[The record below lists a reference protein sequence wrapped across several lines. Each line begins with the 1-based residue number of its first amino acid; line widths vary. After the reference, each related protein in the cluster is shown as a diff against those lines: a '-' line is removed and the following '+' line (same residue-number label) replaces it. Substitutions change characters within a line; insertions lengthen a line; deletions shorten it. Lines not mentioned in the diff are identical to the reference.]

1 SERGR
6 QGVIH
11 IRRSRFLWASRLHE
25 RVALRSFSEYETPL
39 ELTLC
44 YGADFRDTFEVR
56 GTQRPMRGRMLAP
69 EVGEATVTLSYFGL
83 DGVTRRTHIGFSEKP
98 ARITGAQA
106 DFSFVMRPRERFD
119 LYIEVGDAPAKT
131 PSRARFRSGM
141 AHARIAMRR
150 SRRHGASL
158 RSTGRLFNEWL
169 ERSRAD
175 LALLTTRLPTGPFPY
190 AGIPWFSTPFGR
202 DAIITSLQMLWL
214 DPFLARG
221 VLKFLAHTQASEYSA
236 FRDAA
241 PGKIMH
247 EARKGEMTALRELP
261 FGQYYGGVDT
271 TPLFIMLAGAYAKRT
286 GDLAFIETIWPSL
299 LAAVGWID
307 SDGDT
312 NKDGFIDYEAN
323 IGRGLVNQGWKDSDD
338 SVFHADGSLATGPIA
353 LVEVQGY
360 AFAAFKAMSKLAWRK
375 GDANLAGVWQ
385 HRAESLRRAVE
396 AEYWMPEFDYY
407 AIALDGSRKKC
418 DVRASNPG
426 HLLFCGLPEQSRAE
440 AFIRQL
446 LSPQLNSG
454 WGIRTLATSEARYN
468 PMSYHNGSVWP
479 HDTAICGAG
488 LARYGAHAANL
499 RLLSELFEAAVHFDM
514 RLPELYCGFSRQSG
528 EAPVDYP
535 VACLPQAWS
544 SGALFMLLQACL
556 GIQIDGFSQ
565 EVHIR
570 EPRLPLDIDDLVL
583 KGITI
588 GERSIDLEF
597 KKLGGQVVVSPR
609 KTSEN
614 ALPVLLHV

>member
-1 SERGR
+1 MQKASPSEQARLATPVVDTQPGPRRFIALKQADMFAVADVFGDIAGGDDGLFKDDPRILSRFRLLFSGEMPSLLSGRVSQDNAVFTANLTNRPLPLLGSERGR

-190 AGIPWFSTPFGR
+190 AGLPWFSTPFGR

-261 FGQYYGGVDT
+261 FGQYYGGGDT
-271 TPLFIMLAGAYAKRT
+271 TPLFAILAGA
-286 GDLAFIETIWPSL
+286 
-299 LAAVGWID
+299 
-307 SDGDT
+307 
-312 NKDGFIDYEAN
+312 
-323 IGRGLVNQGWKDSDD
+323 
-338 SVFHADGSLATGPIA
+338 
-353 LVEVQGY
+353 
-360 AFAAFKAMSKLAWRK
+360 
-375 GDANLAGVWQ
+375 
-385 HRAESLRRAVE
+385 
-396 AEYWMPEFDYY
+396 
-407 AIALDGSRKKC
+407 
-418 DVRASNPG
+418 VRPA
-426 HLLFCGLPEQSRAE
+426 
-440 AFIRQL
+440 
-446 LSPQLNSG
+446 
-454 WGIRTLATSEARYN
+454 
-468 PMSYHNGSVWP
+468 
-479 HDTAICGAG
+479 
-488 LARYGAHAANL
+488 
-499 RLLSELFEAAVHFDM
+499 
-514 RLPELYCGFSRQSG
+514 
-528 EAPVDYP
+528 
-535 VACLPQAWS
+535 
-544 SGALFMLLQACL
+544 
-556 GIQIDGFSQ
+556 
-565 EVHIR
+565 
-570 EPRLPLDIDDLVL
+570 
-583 KGITI
+583 
-588 GERSIDLEF
+588 
-597 KKLGGQVVVSPR
+597 
-609 KTSEN
+609 
-614 ALPVLLHV
+614 